1 MRVSNFKPGLSLRA
15 SLCIVAALVSLWP
28 ASGTLGQSPVP
39 SSDQCLQAGLAGT
52 LIAAAPAGS
61 SVVETRQYS
70 GQEWNDLF
78 SLGTASEQLG
88 AEALRAYAARLG
100 QLLGDLCIVSVI
112 LIDTSGAFSEVKA
125 VSGGSATT
133 GLLDGAPAIFGATP
147 GAQVTTTL
155 PGTTIPTMSWID
167 ALGQPFQAIEAAGA
181 VWIARQGDPVL
192 LNLAVAAT
200 SPTAPPA

>member
-1 MRVSNFKPGLSLRA
+1 MTCSA
-15 SLCIVAALVSLWP
+15 
-28 ASGTLGQSPVP
+28 
-39 SSDQCLQAGLAGT
+39 
-52 LIAAAPAGS
+52 
-61 SVVETRQYS
+61 
-70 GQEWNDLF
+70 
-78 SLGTASEQLG
+78 LGTASEQLG

-100 QLLGDLCIVSVI
+100 QPLDDLCIVSVI
-112 LIDTSGAFSEVKA
+112 LIDTGGAFSEVKA

-155 PGTTIPTMSWID
+155 PGTTIPTISWID
-167 ALGQPFQAIEAAGA
+167 AFGQPFQAIEAAGA

-192 LNLAVAAT
+192 LTLGAAI